1 MLKTLKNQKGFTLVE
16 VIVVAVIVLI
26 LAAVA
31 IPLYN
36 GYIKDSR
43 QNVANN
49 TAGSVASAF
58 AAAIQADL
66 EIPDTKSASSTDEAE
81 GTITIVGKNDDN
93 IIRVPVGYTVKW
105 DEEKVWAYY
114 TKDNE
119 PAESNRTNY
128 TYNVEVETETETN
141 PDD

>member
-58 AAAIQADL
+58 AAAKQADL
-66 EIPDTKSASSTDEAE
+66 DITATSPVSSTDTAEA
-81 GTITIVGKNDDN
+81 ITIVGKKDNN
-93 IIRVPVGYTVKW
+93 IIRVPVGYTIGW
-105 DEEKVWAYY
+105 DETMVWGYY
-114 TKDNE
+114 TSDGKPD
-119 PAESNRTNY
+119 TLTKY
-128 TYNVEVETETETN
+128 TYNVASKSE
-141 PDD
+141 